1 MNFQLLVGGIYLACG
16 IILFFLGVI
25 ILRENAQNRINRVT
39 SLMLFFAGLGPL
51 FGALGT
57 ILKSVGYSSILE
69 NSIFYQN
76 IFYFWE
82 LFFPQLL
89 LFSLLFP
96 EEHPFIKKFS
106 RLKYIIFIPHIF
118 HCFLVLIFYD
128 PSKIINFLDV
138 EKMGSVAKI
147 ILDPISY
154 ILRWFALLL
163 EIMYKVH
170 VQFFSII
177 NLIYL
182 MLAIW
187 FLYQGA
193 KKVQMPRL
201 KRQVNLIL
209 WGIRSSM
216 GLYVVA
222 FILPVI
228 TPLRIPDALRY
239 ALTIIAL
246 VMGSGVVAWA
256 IIRHHFLDVRL
267 IIRQSLVYSL
277 TTLLLVGAYFLVVV
291 EFGRWVQRV
300 IGMQIPLLDVGYVIL
315 AIMLFQPVMG
325 QVDDMVKRVLIR
337 DKSDYRNMMET
348 FSREIVTLFD
358 LEKLSQKVMSTLRNE
373 MMVEQVFLSVYD
385 RERKGYRLFSLADQ
399 EGVIDLFS
407 PEDIFFKILGG
418 RDRPSLLEDLNPHKV
433 KSVLYPTLLNLKV
446 YLVVPLKEKE
456 NLVGF
461 IALSKKFTGFRY
473 TYEDITLLTILAN
486 QLVIAINNARLYA
499 ESLEKQR
506 LEEELAVAR
515 QIQLDLLP
523 RAFPQSSFFEISAY
537 TSPARQVGGDYYDFL
552 KKDDGTLAIA
562 LADASGK
569 GIPAALLVSLVHASL
584 RAEIKDNLPVWKTVS
599 NINNLI
605 NSSTSAE
612 KFVTMF
618 YGELDPQARRLTY
631 CNAGHN
637 YPILVRKGS
646 QVQYLDV
653 GGLIL
658 GAFAGASYQMGDAE
672 LSNRDLIFFYSDGLT
687 DSRNLRDEEFGEK
700 RLIQLLLEWSYLS
713 TDELKEK
720 IVNEVNIFSQ
730 GTVQYDD
737 LTFVALKVL
746 EK

>member
-1 MNFQLLVGGIYLACG
+1 MDFQLLVGGIYLVCG

-25 ILRENAQNRINRVT
+25 ILRENPQNRINRVT

-57 ILKSVGYSSILE
+57 ILKSVGHSSILE
-69 NSIFYQN
+69 KSIFYQN

-96 EEHPFIKKFS
+96 EEHPFIKKLP
-106 RLKYIIFIPHIF
+106 RLKYIIFIPHLF
-118 HCFLVLIFYD
+118 HCFLVLVFYD
-128 PSKIINFLDV
+128 PQKVINLLDV
-138 EKMGSVAKI
+138 EKMGSAAKI
-147 ILDPISY
+147 LLDPISY
-154 ILRWFALLL
+154 ILRLFALLL
-163 EIMYKVH
+163 EIVYKVH

-182 MLAIW
+182 ILAIW

-201 KRQVNLIL
+201 KRQVSLIL

-222 FILPVI
+222 FILPAI
-228 TPLRIPDALRY
+228 TSLAIPDNLRY
-239 ALTIIAL
+239 ALTIVAL
-246 VMGSGVVAWA
+246 VMGSGVIAWA

-277 TTLLLVGAYFLVVV
+277 TTLLLVGAYFLIVVQ
-291 EFGRWVQRV
+291 FGRWIQEV
-300 IGMQIPLLDVGYVIL
+300 IGTQIPLLDVGYVIL

-348 FSREIVTLFD
+348 FSREIITLFD
-358 LEKLSQKVMSTLRNE
+358 FEKLSQKVMGTLREE

-385 RERKGYRLFSLADQ
+385 QDKKGYRLFS
-399 EGVIDLFS
+399 EIDLQGKNNLFS
-407 PEDIFFKILGG
+407 SEDMFFKILGS
-418 RDRPSLLEDLNPHKV
+418 RDRPSLLEDLNPQKQ
-433 KSVLYPTLLNLKV
+433 KSALYPLLLNLKV
-446 YLVVPLKEKE
+446 HLVVPLKEKE

-473 TYEDITLLTILAN
+473 TYEDITLLAVLAN
-486 QLVIAINNARLYA
+486 QLVVAINNAKLYA
-499 ESLEKQR
+499 ESLERQR

-523 RAFPQSSFFEISAY
+523 KVFPQSRFFEISAY

-552 KKDDGTLAIA
+552 TKGDGSLVIA

-584 RAEIKDNLPVWKTVS
+584 RAEIKNNLPPWKTVA

-618 YGELDPQARRLTY
+618 YGEIDSQIRKLTY

-637 YPILVRKGS
+637 YPILVRGGS
-646 QVQYLDV
+646 QIQFLDV

-658 GAFAGASYQMGDAE
+658 GAFAEAPYEMGDIE
-672 LSNRDLIFFYSDGLT
+672 LNSRDLIFFYSDGLT
-687 DSRNLRDEEFGEK
+687 DTRNLRDEEFGEE
-700 RLIQLLLEWSYLS
+700 RLIQLLLKWSYLS
-713 TDELKEK
+713 ADELKDR
-720 IVNEVNIFSQ
+720 IVNEVNDFSQ
-730 GTVQYDD
+730 GAVQYDD
-737 LTFVALKVL
+737 LTLVTLKVL
-746 EK
+746 